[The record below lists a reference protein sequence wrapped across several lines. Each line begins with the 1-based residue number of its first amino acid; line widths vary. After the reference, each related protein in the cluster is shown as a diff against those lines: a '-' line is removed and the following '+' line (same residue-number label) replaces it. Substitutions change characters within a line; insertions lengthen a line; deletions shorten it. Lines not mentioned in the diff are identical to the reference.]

1 MVEKE
6 TQEIVGQ
13 KRRAR
18 TGTTTST
25 SSSKG
30 MVADSVIRRSKR
42 VKVAPTRYAPVVEDE
57 SCPVSPHASSGI
69 LLVTRNIILTASPPL
84 ENSSATTDEI
94 MVHGSNEGANPG
106 SSEGV
111 SAVAAATRLH
121 KGKKLSFDERFKDLM
136 AFKAE
141 CGHCNVPR
149 TNSRDYKHYSL
160 GLWCVNIRNAFKA
173 IKKGRQPNYILS
185 RADMKRL
192 ENAGFHL
199 YKTFDE
205 RLKDLIAFKSEY
217 GHCNVPSTQSR
228 KNKHG
233 SLGTWCFNVRKSFK
247 AIKKGG
253 IPKYR
258 LSKADMKQVA
268 FQIT

>member
-1 MVEKE
+1 LVKEFIVPLETQISSEQGEKQVVEKE

-121 KGKKLSFDERFKDLM
+121 KGKK
-136 AFKAE
+136 
-141 CGHCNVPR
+141 
-149 TNSRDYKHYSL
+149 T
-160 GLWCVNIRNAFKA
+160 
-173 IKKGRQPNYILS
+173 
-185 RADMKRL
+185 
-192 ENAGFHL
+192 
-199 YKTFDE
+199 
-205 RLKDLIAFKSEY
+205 LI
-217 GHCNVPSTQSR
+217 
-228 KNKHG
+228 
-233 SLGTWCFNVRKSFK
+233 
-247 AIKKGG
+247 
-253 IPKYR
+253 
-258 LSKADMKQVA
+258 
-268 FQIT
+268 

>member
-1 MVEKE
+1 
-6 TQEIVGQ
+6 
-13 KRRAR
+13 
-18 TGTTTST
+18 
-25 SSSKG
+25 
-30 MVADSVIRRSKR
+30 
-42 VKVAPTRYAPVVEDE
+42 
-57 SCPVSPHASSGI
+57 
-69 LLVTRNIILTASPPL
+69 
-84 ENSSATTDEI
+84 
-94 MVHGSNEGANPG
+94 
-106 SSEGV
+106 
-111 SAVAAATRLH
+111 
-121 KGKKLSFDERFKDLM
+121 M

-192 ENAGFHL
+192 ENAGFQWSL
-199 YKTFDE
+199 YNTFDE

-217 GHCNVPSTQSR
+217 GHCNVPSTRSR